1 MNPSDISLSDLH
13 RIQHV
18 QGAYELMNAI
28 RANKPQEEI
37 MRIILRNPRLMAT
50 LLVAKN
56 CYYSK

>member
-1 MNPSDISLSDLH
+1 MKPSDISLSDLYS
-13 RIQHV
+13 IQHV

-50 LLVAKN
+50 LLVAKQKQK
-56 CYYSK
+56 Y